1 MSVQMAAVCNAEID
15 SLLQKK
21 AVVEIFDDSPG
32 FVCSFF
38 CIPKS
43 GEGLFRPIVNLR
55 PLNKCI
61 RYEHFKME
69 NLNSVRSLLREGDFM
84 VKVDLKDA
92 YFLVGV
98 REYLCKFLRFSWNGR
113 IFEFRCMAFGLAPAP
128 RVFTKFMKV
137 VVASLRKKGIRL
149 VIYLDDLLFFSKTRK
164 GGLSDLSTAIS
175 LLKSLGFVI
184 NWKKSVATPTQII
197 EYLGIV
203 VNSME
208 MSFALPEKRIILVQ
222 DMCKK
227 ALVADT
233 VSLRTIASIL
243 GNFNWA
249 IPTIPFAQSHYR
261 SMQRF
266 YIGECR
272 KAQGNFFNS
281 SGLAHS
287 RQS

>member
-1 MSVQMAAVCNAEID
+1 
-15 SLLQKK
+15 
-21 AVVEIFDDSPG
+21 
-32 FVCSFF
+32 
-38 CIPKS
+38 
-43 GEGLFRPIVNLR
+43 
-55 PLNKCI
+55 
-61 RYEHFKME
+61 
-69 NLNSVRSLLREGDFM
+69 M

-98 REYLCKFLRFSWNGR
+98 RESLCKFLRFSWNGR

-128 RVFTKFMKV
+128 RVFTKLMKV
-137 VVASLRKKGIRL
+137 VVALLRKKGIRL

-243 GNFNWA
+243 GNFN
-249 IPTIPFAQSHYR
+249 
-261 SMQRF
+261 
-266 YIGECR
+266 
-272 KAQGNFFNS
+272 
-281 SGLAHS
+281 
-287 RQS
+287 

>member
-113 IFEFRCMAFGLAPAP
+113 IFEFRCMAFGLAPA
-128 RVFTKFMKV
+128 
-137 VVASLRKKGIRL
+137 L
-149 VIYLDDLLFFSKTRK
+149 
-164 GGLSDLSTAIS
+164 
-175 LLKSLGFVI
+175 
-184 NWKKSVATPTQII
+184 
-197 EYLGIV
+197 
-203 VNSME
+203 
-208 MSFALPEKRIILVQ
+208 
-222 DMCKK
+222 
-227 ALVADT
+227 
-233 VSLRTIASIL
+233 
-243 GNFNWA
+243 
-249 IPTIPFAQSHYR
+249 
-261 SMQRF
+261 
-266 YIGECR
+266 
-272 KAQGNFFNS
+272 
-281 SGLAHS
+281 
-287 RQS
+287 

>member
-1 MSVQMAAVCNAEID
+1 M
-15 SLLQKK
+15 
-21 AVVEIFDDSPG
+21 
-32 FVCSFF
+32 
-38 CIPKS
+38 
-43 GEGLFRPIVNLR
+43 
-55 PLNKCI
+55 
-61 RYEHFKME
+61 
-69 NLNSVRSLLREGDFM
+69 
-84 VKVDLKDA
+84 
-92 YFLVGV
+92 
-98 REYLCKFLRFSWNGR
+98 
-113 IFEFRCMAFGLAPAP
+113 
-128 RVFTKFMKV
+128 
-137 VVASLRKKGIRL
+137 
-149 VIYLDDLLFFSKTRK
+149 
-164 GGLSDLSTAIS
+164 LSDLSTAIS
-175 LLKSLGFVI
+175 LLESLGFVI
-184 NWKKSVATPTQII
+184 NWKKSVATPTLII

-203 VNSME
+203 VNSIE

>member
-1 MSVQMAAVCNAEID
+1 M
-15 SLLQKK
+15 
-21 AVVEIFDDSPG
+21 
-32 FVCSFF
+32 
-38 CIPKS
+38 
-43 GEGLFRPIVNLR
+43 
-55 PLNKCI
+55 
-61 RYEHFKME
+61 
-69 NLNSVRSLLREGDFM
+69 
-84 VKVDLKDA
+84 
-92 YFLVGV
+92 
-98 REYLCKFLRFSWNGR
+98 
-113 IFEFRCMAFGLAPAP
+113 
-128 RVFTKFMKV
+128 